1 MPLPPDPVPLSTLLA
16 DIPGARVDGDASVRV
31 SSVTR
36 DSRDAGPGAVFV
48 AVTGAK
54 VDGHTFVP
62 AVRAAAV
69 VVEREDVRPAA
80 GVVQV
85 VVPDTKRA
93 LAWLSAAL
101 WGHPGRHTPIVGVT
115 GTNGKTTI
123 TTLLE
128 QAAGA
133 CGLRAGRIGTTGTSI
148 AERPVSDAAFTT
160 PEAPELQRLLAS
172 MAGCDLVA
180 MEVSSIGLAQHRV
193 DGIPFALGVFTN
205 LTQDHLDFHGTMD
218 AYRRAKARLFEE
230 LLGPARSG
238 SPRGGPRAI
247 LFADDPAH
255 REMGAPADAWT
266 YGFSEGADLR
276 IREVRLAV
284 DGTELDLATPD
295 GPVTLRTPL
304 VGRHNAANVTAAF
317 AALRALGVEQ
327 GRAAEGI
334 ARVRGAPGRLERVP
348 DPHGRLVLVDYA
360 HSEDALANVLPAVR
374 ELTRGRV
381 FVVFGCGGDRDR
393 GKRPRMGEVAARL
406 ADVVVVTSD
415 NPRTEDPGAIIAQV
429 VEGIPRGRADVHVE
443 PDREAAIRGAL
454 AMARRGDAVLL
465 AGKGHEAYQE
475 VDGVRRPFDD
485 REVAWRVMEV
495 P

>member
-1 MPLPPDPVPLSTLLA
+1 MPLPPDPVPLATLLA
-16 DIPGARVDGDASVRV
+16 DLSGARVEGDTSVWV

-62 AVRAAAV
+62 TVRASAV
-69 VVEREDVRPAA
+69 VVERADVRPAA

-85 VVPDTKRA
+85 VVPDAKRA
-93 LAWLSAAL
+93 LALLAAAL
-101 WGHPGRHTPIVGVT
+101 WGHPGRRIPVVGVT

-123 TTLLE
+123 TTLVE
-128 QAAGA
+128 QAAAA
-133 CGLRAGRIGTTGTSI
+133 CGLRAGRIGTTGVSI
-148 AERPVSDAAFTT
+148 GLTPVSDAAFTT

-180 MEVSSIGLAQHRV
+180 MEVSSIGLAQRRV
-193 DGIPFALGVFTN
+193 DGIPFAVGVFTN
-205 LTQDHLDFHGTMD
+205 LTQDHLDFHGTME

-230 LLGPARSG
+230 LLGP
-238 SPRGGPRAI
+238 PRPGPRAI

-266 YGFSEGADLR
+266 YGFAEGADLR
-276 IREVRLAV
+276 IRGVHLAQ

-295 GPVTLRTPL
+295 GAVTLRTPL
-304 VGRHNAANVTAAF
+304 VGRHNAANVTAAY
-317 AALRALGVEQ
+317 AALRALGVEP

-334 ARVRGAPGRLERVP
+334 ARVHGAPGRLERVP

-381 FVVFGCGGDRDR
+381 VVVFGCGGDRDR

-406 ADVVVVTSD
+406 ADVVFVTSD
-415 NPRTEDPGAIIAQV
+415 NPRTEDPAAIIAEV
-429 VEGIPRGRADVHVE
+429 LEGIPRGRGDVHVE

-454 AMARRGDAVLL
+454 ALARRGDAVLL

-485 REVAWRVMEV
+485 REVARRVMEGG
-495 P
+495 